1 MRFKFIFVSAY
12 RLSCYSLESK
22 CAFPFE
28 LEGVN
33 HSQCW
38 TTSRVTPWC
47 ATTSD
52 YENAHQWINC
62 TYCQSKLFHTFRF
75 TLNLV
80 THRIA
85 KNLILIFFQ
94 LLVVQ
99 PHQNASFPSPI
110 WEKRTL
116 LVHQLII
123 SGTAISR
130 GVRYNQNC
138 LMLLLSIRRG
148 KIAKIVLVRVV
159 TKRYCKLLFLVDL

>member
-28 LEGVN
+28 LEGVK

-80 THRIA
+80 LHRIA
-85 KNLILIFFQ
+85 KKSYPYFLSAPGCTTTPKCFFPFTYLGKTYTSCTPIDNQQYNNQPWCALQPELPDASLINTTWKNCENCACKSSYET
-94 LLVVQ
+94 LLQ
-99 PHQNASFPSPI
+99 ASFF
-110 WEKRTL
+110 
-116 LVHQLII
+116 
-123 SGTAISR
+123 G
-130 GVRYNQNC
+130 
-138 LMLLLSIRRG
+138 
-148 KIAKIVLVRVV
+148 
-159 TKRYCKLLFLVDL
+159 